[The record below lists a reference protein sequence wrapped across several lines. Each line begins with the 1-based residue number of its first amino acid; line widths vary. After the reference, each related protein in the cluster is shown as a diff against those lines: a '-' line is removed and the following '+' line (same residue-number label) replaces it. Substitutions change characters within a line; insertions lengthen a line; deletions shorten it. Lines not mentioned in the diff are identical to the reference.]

1 MRFVVLA
8 YGSVPVPGGTTL
20 GSVDTAT
27 SVQDRVLR
35 DGTYDGPA
43 SSLRGVHVVEASD
56 LDAVVDL
63 LPATGTFEVRP
74 AGVP

>member
-8 YGSVPVPGGTTL
+8 YESAALPPGGVVL

-27 SVQDRVLR
+27 SVQDRALR
-35 DGTYDGPA
+35 DGTFDGPA
-43 SSLRGVHVVEASD
+43 SALTGVHVLEASD
-56 LDAVVDL
+56 LDAVLDV

-74 AGVP
+74 TL